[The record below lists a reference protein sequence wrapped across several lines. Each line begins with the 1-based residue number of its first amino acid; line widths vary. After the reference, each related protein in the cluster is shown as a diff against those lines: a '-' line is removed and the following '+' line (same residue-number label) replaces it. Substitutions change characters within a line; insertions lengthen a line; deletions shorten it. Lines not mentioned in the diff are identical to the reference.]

1 MGKIGLT
8 DLREWQISKDF
19 LALYCQVIGRNWIKW
34 EVQIAILVHIMYMT
48 RKASVITV
56 KSTWIRMIW
65 CV

>member
-48 RKASVITV
+48 RKTSVITV
-56 KSTWIRMIW
+56 KSIWMRMIW